1 MGALTPA
8 ATREVA
14 AQSVTSMG
22 NWVSLFKT
30 VSTAGDTEASG
41 APYVRVQ
48 TTWTAGTADG
58 VVTGSEVEISALAGT
73 YTHIGIHT
81 AASAGTL
88 VDKTPLASP
97 VILSGTGKVRVTPT
111 MTAT

>member
-8 ATREVA
+8 ATRETA
-14 AQSVTSMG
+14 ALSVTGLG
-22 NWVSLFKT
+22 NYVALFL
-30 VSTAGDTEASG
+30 SGGDTEASG

-48 TTWTAGTADG
+48 TTWTAGTSDG

-73 YTHIGIHT
+73 YSHIGIFN

-88 VDKTPLASP
+88 IDKTPLSSP
-97 VILSGTGKVRVTPT
+97 VVLSGTGKVRVTPT